1 MIVVVW
7 LLSIAPLAVHAKPIE
22 QRIDA
27 QREAIASTQA
37 EREAAQKAL
46 AVGQERLAF
55 LEQKTR
61 ELDTERAA
69 LEKKRQ
75 ALDEREM
82 QLQAGL
88 AKHRDDLMRR
98 LRAAYPLTRGSIL
111 QAVLGDGNALQAN
124 RDLRYLQ
131 ALIHPVQ
138 DTLRSLEA
146 QQIELTENR
155 AAIVVT
161 ERSLQ
166 QAGERLDAHNQT
178 IREALDEQ
186 QRLLAHLGQTLDE
199 QQQAL
204 KSMLERKRRL
214 DREVAAARREA
225 AKKTPLPDKPTSDK
239 PVTTSGIPI
248 AGQIQ
253 RGFGESL
260 PPGQL
265 RTEGVEFRAPAG
277 SPVRAIAAG
286 TVAFSGP
293 LKGWGQLVMLRH
305 HDNHLSLYAHCRS
318 LDVSKGEQV
327 VRGQTMCS
335 SGVIDADR
343 EGLYVEVRRG
353 NRPIN
358 PSRWPAWR
366 TALND

>member
-1 MIVVVW
+1 
-7 LLSIAPLAVHAKPIE
+7 
-22 QRIDA
+22 
-27 QREAIASTQA
+27 
-37 EREAAQKAL
+37 
-46 AVGQERLAF
+46 
-55 LEQKTR
+55 
-61 ELDTERAA
+61 
-69 LEKKRQ
+69 
-75 ALDEREM
+75 
-82 QLQAGL
+82 
-88 AKHRDDLMRR
+88 
-98 LRAAYPLTRGSIL
+98 
-111 QAVLGDGNALQAN
+111 
-124 RDLRYLQ
+124 
-131 ALIHPVQ
+131 
-138 DTLRSLEA
+138 
-146 QQIELTENR
+146 
-155 AAIVVT
+155 
-161 ERSLQ
+161 
-166 QAGERLDAHNQT
+166 
-178 IREALDEQ
+178 
-186 QRLLAHLGQTLDE
+186 
-199 QQQAL
+199 
-204 KSMLERKRRL
+204 
-214 DREVAAARREA
+214 
-225 AKKTPLPDKPTSDK
+225 
-239 PVTTSGIPI
+239 